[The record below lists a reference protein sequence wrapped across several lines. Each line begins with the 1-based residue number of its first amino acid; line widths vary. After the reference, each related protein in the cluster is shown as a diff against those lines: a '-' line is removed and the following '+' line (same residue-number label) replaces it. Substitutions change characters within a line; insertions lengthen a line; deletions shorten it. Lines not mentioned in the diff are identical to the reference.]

1 MRDGSLAVGVGTEA
15 VFLNGAIE
23 HPEYVA
29 YFCRDGR
36 IYDSGVRRVNGRP
49 IVSDD
54 GMTVIIDRP
63 NATVTW
69 HSNNL

>member
-1 MRDGSLAVGVGTEA
+1 MRDGSLAVGVGSES
-15 VFLNGAIE
+15 VFLSGAIE

-54 GMTVIIDRP
+54 EMTVIVDRT
-63 NATVTW
+63 NAIVTW
-69 HSNNL
+69 HSSNL

>member
-1 MRDGSLAVGVGTEA
+1 M
-15 VFLNGAIE
+15 
-23 HPEYVA
+23 A

-49 IVSDD
+49 LVSDD
-54 GMTVIIDRP
+54 GVTVIVDKT

-69 HSNNL
+69 HASNLEIGKANLSASMRTKCLYLIVKVFWK